1 MVIGLFFYRLGILGY
16 GMLVR
21 LVSFWHIKARL
32 WVQGRKNWHS
42 NLLSRFS
49 PQDAPVIWFHCASL
63 GEFEQG
69 RAVMELF
76 KQRHPDWKL
85 VVTFYSPSGYEV
97 RKNYSVA
104 DLVCYLPLD
113 TPRNARR
120 FVDAIKPT
128 VAVFVKYEFWY
139 YYLRELH
146 QRGVAVY
153 LISAI
158 FRREQAFFKSYGHLY
173 RQWLLLFKGLM
184 VQDQA
189 SVDLLAKH
197 HIVKGVQVVGDS
209 RFDRVWQAATQ
220 PTKQLEKIELFCTDS
235 SIFVAGSTWPPDE
248 EHIRSVINAMPPDWK
263 CILVPHEIHE
273 AHILEIMSQYGG
285 CAVRYTSPS
294 TPEELHAA
302 HLLIVDQVGLLLSL
316 YRYADFAYIGGGF
329 GVGIHNTLEP
339 ASCGLP
345 VLFGP
350 NFSNFREARELIALG
365 AAVSLHTK
373 EDFMRECSLLMS
385 NQQKRKTMGHL
396 AKEYVAT
403 NTGASQKIVDTIE
416 RELK

>member
-42 NLLSRFS
+42 NLLSRFT
-49 PQDAPVIWFHCASL
+49 PQGTPVIWFHCASL

-97 RKNYSVA
+97 RKNYPVA

-120 FVDAIKPT
+120 FLDAIKPT

-139 YYLRELH
+139 YYLRELRRR
-146 QRGVAVY
+146 QVSVY

-158 FRREQAFFKSYGHLY
+158 FRREQAFFRSYGRLY
-173 RQWLLLFKGLM
+173 RQWLLLFNGLM

-189 SVDLLAKH
+189 SVDLLAEH
-197 HIVKGVQVVGDS
+197 RIIKGVQVVGDS

-220 PTKQLEKIELFCTDS
+220 QTKPLEKVEFFCTGAAV
-235 SIFVAGSTWPPDE
+235 FVAGSTWPPDE
-248 EHIRSVINAMPPDWK
+248 EHLHPVIDAMPPNWK

-273 AHILEIMSQYGG
+273 AHILELMSRYEGR
-285 CAVRYTSPS
+285 AVRYTAQS
-294 TPEELHAA
+294 TPEELRAA
-302 HLLIVDQVGLLLSL
+302 RLLLVDQVGLLLSL
-316 YRYADFAYIGGGF
+316 YRYAAFAYVGGGF

-350 NFSNFREARELIALG
+350 NFTAFREARELIALG
-365 AAVSLHTK
+365 AAISLCTK
-373 EDFMRECSLLMS
+373 EDFMRECPLLMS
-385 NQQKRKTMGHL
+385 DQQKRETMGRL
-396 AKEYVAT
+396 AKEYVAQ